1 VSIELRD
8 VTPADFPALV
18 AMNRAAMPAVSE
30 ASLEDMAWFA
40 GVSVY
45 FKVAAEADALH
56 GFLIALTPDVQGYPS
71 DNFRWFQAH
80 YDDFVY
86 VDRIVVAGAARGRG
100 LGQRFYEDLERFA
113 RGRATRITCEVNT
126 RPRNDGSLRFH
137 ARLGFHE
144 VGTQDTE
151 GGKKTV
157 SLLSKPV
164 GA

>member
-18 AMNRAAMPAVSE
+18 EMNRAALAAVSE

-40 GVSVY
+40 EVAVY
-45 FKVAAEADALH
+45 FKVAAEGDAVH

-71 DNFRWFQAH
+71 ENFRWFQAR

-86 VDRIVVAGAARGRG
+86 IDRIIVAEGARGRG

-113 RGRATRITCEVNT
+113 RGRATRITCEVYT

-137 ARLGFHE
+137 ARLSFHE
-144 VGTQDTE
+144 VGTLDIG